1 MISLVFVLSLKDKQ
15 FPMRQLTINVP
26 DDKIDFF
33 IELFENLGITTT
45 EDFDVPKWQV
55 NEVQRR
61 MDLMEKGEIKSRSW
75 DEAKKDIFKR

>member
-1 MISLVFVLSLKDKQ
+1 MISLAFVLSLKDKQ
-15 FPMRQLTINVP
+15 FLMRQLTINVP

-75 DEAKKDIFKR
+75 DKAKKDIFKK